1 VCGLVG
7 VVQPSGDA
15 PIEDVRAALPLL
27 RHRGPEASATRAFRV
42 GTGSCALGH
51 TRLRIVDTSER
62 ADQPLGNEDGTVWVG
77 LNGELYNHREL
88 RRDLQEAG
96 HDFAT
101 TSDTE
106 ALVHLYEQVDGD
118 PDSLLTRLRGMYA
131 FVIVDQA
138 RGRVLLGRDRLGIKP
153 LYLAATR
160 AGGLA
165 FASEARAL
173 AGSGIVP
180 SGPDSASLVGY
191 ALWGS
196 VQGSRTAY
204 AGVEELTPGSYLSWT
219 PSGSEVRTWW
229 TPSFDASLGERDAE
243 ASLGE
248 AVRDSVSRHVDA
260 DREVGLFLSGG
271 VDSSSVAAMASRG
284 AAGIRSLTVTF
295 PDGEDDEGFVARRGA
310 AQLGLQHEQ
319 VPVTGADVAASITVV
334 ARAMDQPTADGVNS
348 WVVSQAAARMGLV
361 VALSG
366 LGGDELFGG
375 YPTFEMVPRVARL
388 DRALYLVPGGARRRL
403 ADALAA
409 RQPGGR
415 AGRMLASTV
424 GMAHAYRAVRGLFS
438 PQDLDRLGVLPWL
451 GAREAD
457 LLFTPPEPPG
467 GEAADRVALL
477 ELTRYMRNQLL
488 RDTDQMSMA
497 HSIEVRVPLL
507 DDRVLDAAFAV
518 APHVRNRP
526 NKALL
531 QRAAGIAVE
540 GPKQGFTLPFDAW
553 MRGPLREWTREAL
566 LSDRLPLEWLFERRG
581 REQLWEA
588 FERRRVHWS
597 RPWAIAMLRAW
608 ADAHELGW

>member
-1 VCGLVG
+1 
-7 VVQPSGDA
+7 VQPSSDA
-15 PIEDVRAALPLL
+15 PLEVVRGVLPLL
-27 RHRGPEASATRAFRV
+27 RHRGPEASETRSFRV

-62 ADQPLGNEDGTVWVG
+62 ADQPIGNEDGTLWVAF
-77 LNGELYNHREL
+77 NGELYDHREL
-88 RRDLQEAG
+88 RRDLEDAG

-106 ALVHLYEQVDGD
+106 ALVHLYEHVEGEAQ
-118 PDSLLTRLRGMYA
+118 SLFARLRGMYA
-131 FVIVDQA
+131 FVLVDQA

-160 AGGLA
+160 SGGLA

-173 AGSGIVP
+173 ARSGIVP
-180 SGPDSASLVGY
+180 CGPDSASLVGY

-196 VQGSRTAY
+196 VQGPRTVY
-204 AGVEELTPGSYLSWT
+204 AGVEELEPGSFLSWT
-219 PSGSEVRTWW
+219 PSGTEVRTWW
-229 TPSFDASLGERDAE
+229 TPSFHASLYERDAE
-243 ASLGE
+243 VSLRE
-248 AVRDSVSRHVDA
+248 ALRDSVSRHVVA

-271 VDSSSVAAMASRG
+271 VDSSAVAAMASRG
-284 AAGIRSLTVTF
+284 GGIRSLTVTF
-295 PDGEDDEGFVARRGA
+295 PDRDDDEGGAARRSA
-310 AQLGLQHEQ
+310 ARLGLRHEEM
-319 VPVTGADVAASITVV
+319 PVTGVDVAGSISDI

-348 WVVSQAAARMGLV
+348 WVVSRAAARAGLV

-375 YPTFEMVPRVARL
+375 YPTFEMVPKVARV
-388 DRALYLVPGGARRRL
+388 DRALHLLPGWARGGL
-403 ADALAA
+403 ASALAA

-415 AGRMLASTV
+415 AGRMLGSSEST
-424 GMAHAYRAVRGLFS
+424 AHAYRAVRGLFS

-457 LLFTPPEPPG
+457 VMFTPPEPPE
-467 GEAADRVALL
+467 GEAGDRVAFL

-507 DDRVLDAAFAV
+507 DDRVLETALAI
-518 APHVRNRP
+518 APRVRNRP

-531 QRAAGIAVE
+531 QRAAGIAVK

-553 MRGPLREWTREAL
+553 MRGPLHEWTREAL
-566 LSDRLPLEWLFERRG
+566 LSDRLPLGWLFERRG
-581 REQLWEA
+581 REQLWQA
-588 FERRRVHWS
+588 FARRRVHWS

-608 ADAHELGW
+608 ADANELRW